1 MIAASQA
8 EWNSRVTKGGPMPDF
23 KLPLAGD
30 VIQAINPWNWFFKSE
45 GGQFGLINI
54 NLGKSGDPE
63 LEQRI
68 LDDVGSYGRQLG
80 RIGEA
85 LEVLLDNVK
94 LDRLDA
100 KERDAI
106 EDFRLQ
112 LAQVKRLKKQHG
124 RD

>member
-1 MIAASQA
+1 
-8 EWNSRVTKGGPMPDF
+8 MPSF
-23 KLPLAGD
+23 KLPLSGD

-54 NLGKSGDPE
+54 NLGKSADPD
-63 LEQRI
+63 LEQLI

-85 LEVLLDNVK
+85 LEVLLDHVK
-94 LDRLDA
+94 LERLDV
-100 KERDAI
+100 KERTVI

-112 LAQVKRLKKQHG
+112 LAQVKRLKEQRG
-124 RD
+124 RS

>member
-1 MIAASQA
+1 
-8 EWNSRVTKGGPMPDF
+8 MPYF
-23 KLPLAGD
+23 KLPLSGD
-30 VIQAINPWNWFFKSE
+30 VTQTINPWNWFLQNE
-45 GGQFGLINI
+45 GGQFGLINV
-54 NLGKSGDPE
+54 NLGMSANPQ

-85 LEVLLDNVK
+85 LEVLLDHVK

-100 KERDAI
+100 KERAAL

-112 LAQVKRLKKQHG
+112 LAQVKRVKEQHG
-124 RD
+124 GK